1 MVIDKLREFFKD
13 SRYEFVLLFGS
24 YSSNTQNELSDID
37 IGIFF
42 KDKIDYMDLGYQSA
56 KLESILQKKID
67 MIVLNDLY
75 RKDPLFA
82 FEILNNHK
90 PILLNNE
97 KSYIDFKTFSQLFYL
112 DHKPLIELN
121 QKTLLNRIKNGK
133 TGERNF
139 VTEN

>member
-1 MVIDKLREFFKD
+1 MVTDKLREFFKD

-24 YSSNTQNELSDID
+24 YSSNTQNELSDVD

-56 KLESILQKKID
+56 KLESKLQKKID
-67 MIVLNDLY
+67 MIVLNDLF

-82 FEILNNHK
+82 FEILKNHK
-90 PILLNNE
+90 LIVLNNE

-121 QKTLLNRIKNGK
+121 QKTLLNRIKSGK

-139 VTEN
+139 VTKS

>member
-13 SRYEFVLLFGS
+13 SPYEFVLLFGS

-42 KDKIDYMDLGYQSA
+42 KDRVDYMDLGYQSA
-56 KLESILQKKID
+56 KLESKLQKKID
-67 MIVLNDLY
+67 MIVLNDLF

-90 PILLNNE
+90 LILLNNE

-121 QKTLLNRIKNGK
+121 QKTLLNRIKSGK

-139 VTEN
+139 VNES